1 MSSDRYSTVNILN
14 QHFLLD
20 GFLLV
25 LENGSAAVFS
35 GGFIL
40 KGKEETTDINWKM
53 LWLVNMSNWSI
64 KEKIKAFIHQEQ
76 VLTWHYLPWS
86 KLRIY
91 LVNLWT
97 WSLHHN
103 ICSTHYIANNIKF
116 STILWQSTLENNRC

>member
-25 LENGSAAVFS
+25 LENGSGAVLS

-64 KEKIKAFIHQEQ
+64 KEKNQSIYPSGAGFNMTLFAMKQIKNLFGKSMNLIF
-76 VLTWHYLPWS
+76 TSYYLQ
-86 KLRIY
+86 Y
-91 LVNLWT
+91 
-97 WSLHHN
+97 SLYSQQYQ
-103 ICSTHYIANNIKF
+103 I
-116 STILWQSTLENNRC
+116 